1 MRHHAT
7 IYSVRALVRIKKWDS
22 QPDLKYVVVY
32 RQGGK
37 RQARYFRDQKNAR
50 EFANQKQVELINEG
64 RKHGEITDEERRAVL
79 AARELEEHLSES
91 GITGFA
97 LKDAV
102 DHYSAHLKALATSR
116 TVQKAAEELIELRE
130 VEGKSRAHVADLR
143 LRLLRF
149 AQAHKGRLAASITT
163 VDVNVWLLGIKCGP
177 QTRKN
182 YRGAVHNLFSFCVSQ
197 GYAASN
203 PVTQAARVKVPPAQI
218 GILNVSEAHHLL
230 LACPQGILP
239 AAAIGL
245 FAGLRRE
252 EIARL
257 DWKEINLDRG
267 YIEVKAAKSKTAR
280 RRLVEISGNL
290 RAWLTP
296 RRKLAG
302 PVSPTPSTYRR
313 RFAETVKAAG
323 IQKWPSNALRH
334 SFASYHLAFHQNA
347 AATALQL
354 GHANSRLLFEHYRE
368 LVHPEDAKTFW
379 QIVPDEEDSGKVI
392 PLERKL
398 A

>member
-1 MRHHAT
+1 MH
-7 IYSVRALVRIKKWDS
+7 ALVRIKKWDS

-37 RQARYFRDQKNAR
+37 RQARYFRDQKSAK
-50 EFANQKQVELINEG
+50 EFANQKQVELVNEG

-91 GITGFA
+91 GIVGFA
-97 LKDAV
+97 LKDAI
-102 DHYSAHLKALATSR
+102 DHYSAHLKALSTSR

-130 VEGKSRAHVADLR
+130 AEGKSRAHVADLKC
-143 LRLLRF
+143 RLLRF
-149 AQAHKGRLAASITT
+149 ARSHKGRLAASIKTA
-163 VDVNVWLLGIKCGP
+163 DINAWLLGIKCEP

-182 YRGAVHNLFSFCVSQ
+182 HRCAVHNLFSFCVSR

-203 PVTQAARVKVPPAQI
+203 PVTQAAKVKVPPGSI
-218 GILNVSEAHHLL
+218 GILSVSEAHRLL
-230 LACPQGILP
+230 LACPQDILP
-239 AAAIGL
+239 AVAVGL

-257 DWKEINLDRG
+257 DWREVDLDRG

-280 RRLVEISGNL
+280 RRLVEISPNL
-290 RAWLTP
+290 HAWLAP
-296 RRKLAG
+296 RRQLAG
-302 PVSPTPSTYRR
+302 PLSPAHSTYRR
-313 RFAETVKAAG
+313 RFAVAVKAAG
-323 IQKWPSNALRH
+323 IDRWLSNALRH

-347 AATALQL
+347 AVTALQL
-354 GHANSRLLFEHYRE
+354 GHTESKLLFEHYRE
-368 LVHPEDAKTFW
+368 LVHPEDAKAFW
-379 QIVPDEEDSGKVI
+379 QITPGRDAGGKVV
-392 PLERKL
+392 PLERML